1 MGASGG
7 TRPIQNPQRVTAYLL
22 NIDRKKG
29 DV

>member
-1 MGASGG
+1 MGATGG
-7 TRPIQNPQRVTAYLL
+7 THPIQNPQRVTAYLL